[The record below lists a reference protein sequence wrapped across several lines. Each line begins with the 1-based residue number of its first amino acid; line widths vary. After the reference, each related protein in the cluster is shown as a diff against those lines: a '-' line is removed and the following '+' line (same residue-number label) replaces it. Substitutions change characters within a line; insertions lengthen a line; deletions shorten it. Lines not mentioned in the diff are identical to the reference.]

1 MDNTV
6 SLGEIEG
13 ESARRLFCYKLLK
26 LELLEGTNCHADN
39 PGLSE
44 VLLLYQKKND
54 YVDAYFLIC
63 AFSFKIQEPF

>member
-1 MDNTV
+1 MDSTV
-6 SLGEIEG
+6 SLREIEG

-44 VLLLYQKKND
+44 VL
-54 YVDAYFLIC
+54 
-63 AFSFKIQEPF
+63 